1 MRQRPPHSTVHSTAR
16 PPRRRLLHGVAVAS
30 VVAGLATAATASA
43 STAPTTPPDTVS
55 ADTVSADTV
64 SPVVAGK
71 PFPDDR
77 CAANHDAGTIS
88 YLTGF
93 DYAAAASMIDVFVA
107 EQRGY
112 YDDLCLD
119 VKVTPSFSTDNYPV
133 VAAGR
138 AQFASA
144 GSFTEMATFA
154 VANDAD
160 LVALVVEGRSPAD
173 VLILKPDTATTL
185 TDLRGDTIGVKGKI
199 TPSVAAMLAGAGLV
213 EGRDY
218 QTVLLDG
225 FDPVAQ
231 IALDGIVG
239 FPGYRSNEPGT
250 LERAGIPF
258 QVFDPIDDGVPGSFG
273 VIYTTRSF
281 VEDHPSAVED
291 FVRATMR
298 GLNEAIADPDAAAQT
313 ALDLIDASGNP
324 NFLSPEGEAFRWQ
337 TESATITADY
347 ADGDASY
354 GVPDPTLL
362 QAEVDAYDAVGLF
375 GDAGTH
381 APTDLAALIDTAPI
395 DGAYGERN
403 VVVWPA

>member
-1 MRQRPPHSTVHSTAR
+1 MRQRPPHSSVRSTAR
-16 PPRRRLLHGVAVAS
+16 PARRRLLHGVAVGAS
-30 VVAGLATAATASA
+30 
-43 STAPTTPPDTVS
+43 
-55 ADTVSADTV
+55 
-64 SPVVAGK
+64 SPVWLCSGQRIDHAHHPARHDERRHGGRGHGE
-71 PFPDDR
+71 PGRRRGTFPDDR

-119 VKVTPSFSTDNYPV
+119 VEVTPSFSTDNYPV

-160 LVALVVEGRSPAD
+160 LVAVVVEGRSPAD

-239 FPGYRSNEPGT
+239 FPGYRSNEPGA

-258 QVFDPIDDGVPGSFG
+258 QVFDPIDDGIPGSSG
-273 VIYTTRSF
+273 SSTPPVRSSRTTR
-281 VEDHPSAVED
+281 A
-291 FVRATMR
+291 R
-298 GLNEAIADPDAAAQT
+298 
-313 ALDLIDASGNP
+313 
-324 NFLSPEGEAFRWQ
+324 
-337 TESATITADY
+337 
-347 ADGDASY
+347 
-354 GVPDPTLL
+354 
-362 QAEVDAYDAVGLF
+362 
-375 GDAGTH
+375 
-381 APTDLAALIDTAPI
+381 
-395 DGAYGERN
+395 
-403 VVVWPA
+403 